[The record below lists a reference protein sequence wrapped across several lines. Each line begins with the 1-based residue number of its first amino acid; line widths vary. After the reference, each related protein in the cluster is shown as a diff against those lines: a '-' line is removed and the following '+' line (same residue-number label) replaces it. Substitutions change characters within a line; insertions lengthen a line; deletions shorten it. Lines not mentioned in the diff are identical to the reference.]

1 MAFELFDLNY
11 VLRIHNQIHPRQK
24 VDTNSTF
31 GLRIFSPEFND
42 FLSKGFELYH
52 NAYYL
57 HKGFEGKRIREYQ
70 AQLANSGSISA
81 LKKLVSQRAA
91 DGKATNSF
99 LLREKIG
106 KASSSLNEGFAHYT
120 HCALL
125 EAYDYLRTL
134 ESTFLYTEKE
144 LKRAR
149 FRLFSRV
156 PQHVVIQ
163 YRQYLQKQRS
173 LVHKEYRKLARAMV
187 SRLTLASQDPS
198 LQHGDILFHEDLHG
212 LIEDKLTQSNFQ
224 DFYGVIKS
232 CGDSETKKQL
242 SKLPWVA
249 MANQLSAN
257 PSLCKPS
264 TIYNLA
270 KVVITSRHM
279 RAEAKKADSSEERL
293 KAELNLADEAQ
304 KIIKEEES
312 NFGKRKAF
320 FGKWWRRFFSKNNLN
335 HLSKIRQFLKK
346 QAEYIQRHK
355 AVIQS
360 KLAVINTPPNPKIT
374 ESLVPKNTAYAEYL
388 LKPLEDLLLGSL
400 VSRFGLSKESLE
412 YLMRLKE
419 QMLEQNIVNVS
430 ELPDL
435 TITDKVF
442 LGLNQKNF
450 FSHFVED
457 DRKIISLTLNM
468 IVLLSKEKKVI
479 EKMSKSAD
487 QEIRVQ
493 KITSD
498 IYRYLEKYGTSET
511 QEIIKKRVNHVR
523 AN

>member
-1 MAFELFDLNY
+1 MAFELFDLKAT
-11 VLRIHNQIHPRQK
+11 LRIHNQIHPGQK

-31 GLRIFSPEFND
+31 GLRIFSPEFKD

-81 LKKLVSQRAA
+81 LKKLVSERLT
-91 DGKATNSF
+91 DGKATNNF

-106 KASSSLNEGFAHYT
+106 KVSLSLNEGFAHYT
-120 HCALL
+120 HYALL

-134 ESTFLYTEKE
+134 ESTLLYAEKE

-149 FRLFSRV
+149 FRLFNRV
-156 PQHVVIQ
+156 PKHVVIR
-163 YRQYLQKQRS
+163 YRQYVQKQRS
-173 LVHKEYRKLARAMV
+173 LIHEEYRKLARAMV
-187 SRLTLASQDPS
+187 SRLTLASEDPS
-198 LQHGDILFHEDLHG
+198 LQHGDILFHQDPQG

-224 DFYGVIKS
+224 DFYSVTKS
-232 CGDSETKKQL
+232 CGDIEAKKL
-242 SKLPWVA
+242 LFRLPWA
-249 MANQLSAN
+249 SMANQLSAK
-257 PSLCKPS
+257 PYLCKPS
-264 TIYNLA
+264 TIYNLV
-270 KVVITSRHM
+270 KLVITSRHM
-279 RAEAKKADSSEERL
+279 RAEANRADSSEERL
-293 KAELNLADEAQ
+293 KAQLNLADEAQ

-312 NFGKRKAF
+312 NFAKRKAF
-320 FGKWWRRFFSKNNLN
+320 FNKWWRRFFSKKNLN
-335 HLSKIRQFLKK
+335 HLSKIQQFLKK
-346 QAEYIQRHK
+346 QAEYIQKHK

-360 KLAVINTPPNPKIT
+360 KLAVLNTPPCPKIT
-374 ESLVPKNTAYAEYL
+374 ESPVLKNTGYVEYL
-388 LKPLEDLLLGSL
+388 LKPLEDLLLGAL
-400 VSRFGLSKESLE
+400 VSRFDLSKESLE

-419 QMLEQNIVNVS
+419 QMLERNIVDIRNLS
-430 ELPDL
+430 DL
-435 TITDKVF
+435 TLTDRTF

-450 FSHFVED
+450 FSHFFED

-468 IVLLSKEKKVI
+468 IVLLSKEKKII
-479 EKMSKSAD
+479 EKMGKSAD

-511 QEIIKKRVNHVR
+511 QEMIKKRANHVR
-523 AN
+523 PN